1 MAKKPARYSVEHIIY
16 NINNKRYDSDY
27 IIYEDLVND
36 IIHRWDYDNVKI
48 LILHLIENNGI
59 DALTEMIGDF
69 CASIKINLLKIL
81 IKYTA
86 KYNMKIIYIDM
97 NLMLKIAYGWVKDL
111 ILLKYMY
118 NIHIVK
124 PEIPIFVESDMDCY
138 NKILNLN
145 NMIFI

>member
-1 MAKKPARYSVEHIIY
+1 MEKKPARYSVEHII
-16 NINNKRYDSDY
+16 NHMNKIYDKDY
-27 IIYEDLVND
+27 IIHEGLVND

-86 KYNMKIIYIDM
+86 KYNIKIIYIDM
-97 NLMLKIAYGWVKDL
+97 NIMLRIAYGWVKEFT
-111 ILLKYMY
+111 LLKYMY
-118 NIHIVK
+118 NIHIIK
-124 PEIPIFVESDMDCY
+124 PDIPIYEEPDMDY
-138 NKILNLN
+138 YGKILNLN
-145 NMIFI
+145 YKIFI